1 MKSLKFDIWILE
13 MEFFYVIFI
22 MIYVKFDILGKKKL
36 VKVDKIGYFFINK
49 IIFFIVLFYLK
60 KFLRY

>member
-1 MKSLKFDIWILE
+1 MKSLKFDMWILE

-22 MIYVKFDILGKKKL
+22 MIYVKFDILEKKKL